1 MAKREKAAEEAK
13 QIFDDKIKA
22 EFDARKAED
31 PEAAEDDL
39 PDFDPDD
46 FFAKFDD
53 ENLPNDI
60 PEEVGDDIDN
70 DCNIVIEEKVVAAE
84 E

>member
-1 MAKREKAAEEAK
+1 MAKREKACEDAK
-13 QIFDDKIKA
+13 ATFDEKIKA

-31 PEAAEDDL
+31 PDAAEDDL
-39 PDFDPDD
+39 PDFDPED

-53 ENLPNDI
+53 ENIPNDI
-60 PEEVGDDIDN
+60 PDEVTEDVDN
-70 DCNIVIEEKVVAAE
+70 DCNIVIEEKVVAPE